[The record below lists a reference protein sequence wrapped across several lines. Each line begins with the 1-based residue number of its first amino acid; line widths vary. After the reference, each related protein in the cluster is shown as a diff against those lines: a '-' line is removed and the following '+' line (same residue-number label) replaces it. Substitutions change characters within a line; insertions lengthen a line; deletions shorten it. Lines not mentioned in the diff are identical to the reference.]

1 MGQDEDLLAA
11 IRNAALG
18 KAPFGLLSLRKKGSK
33 ERFQQ
38 IRFNGKPVREVAAWT
53 WVVGHADLRRQMRE
67 LACRWNSLTSE
78 FPIPELPAVP
88 TDAWR
93 KCETLLQQ
101 FAEVYAWSADM
112 RPSLLS
118 QMNSVLPELATEG
131 LLNDNCR
138 LEQLSEA
145 IEVRLRRH
153 RLDAARRQSVQL
165 KKLFTS
171 TRFLRSSALL
181 VSLRKNSGMRSMT
194 RKPLKNAGNRF

>member
-1 MGQDEDLLAA
+1 MLMQRLASAMGYVMPREFFALCKRLGSHGSTFTVLRQLWDELSKIIDYRRNFLGVAITWEDEWDQDDDLLAA

-33 ERFQQ
+33 ELFQQ
-38 IRFNGKPVREVAAWT
+38 IRFNGKPVRSVAAWT
-53 WVVGHADLRRQMRE
+53 WVAGHADLRKQMRE

-78 FPIPELPAVP
+78 VPIPELPAVP

-118 QMNSVLPELATEG
+118 
-131 LLNDNCR
+131 
-138 LEQLSEA
+138 
-145 IEVRLRRH
+145 
-153 RLDAARRQSVQL
+153 
-165 KKLFTS
+165 
-171 TRFLRSSALL
+171 
-181 VSLRKNSGMRSMT
+181 
-194 RKPLKNAGNRF
+194 